1 MTLAIKGLSGAVA
14 LVVLLIVA
22 NGAQVRPDQV
32 DRGDEWLSWSQK
44 ERAAY
49 VDGFVSG
56 YLQGSNS
63 ACDVADDLFGTGKTY
78 TLGDGHH
85 PSDMPSARCLARME
99 KYSKAT
105 FREGQ
110 GLDLRAY
117 TDVVTDFYTNHP
129 EYRGIPFFNL
139 MKLLSDGNNKTAD
152 QIYQMALRGELRPL
166 R

>member
-1 MTLAIKGLSGAVA
+1 
-14 LVVLLIVA
+14 
-22 NGAQVRPDQV
+22 
-32 DRGDEWLSWSQK
+32 
-44 ERAAY
+44 
-49 VDGFVSG
+49 
-56 YLQGSNS
+56 
-63 ACDVADDLFGTGKTY
+63 
-78 TLGDGHH
+78 
-85 PSDMPSARCLARME
+85 ME